1 MFHMVAG
8 SPIGGGGI
16 CSPYSIA
23 MNNPTVGL
31 SEKEG
36 GKKKQQSLLDLNP
49 WPVDLKLPALPTA
62 PHGQPPRVST
72 NFAY

>member
-36 GKKKQQSLLDLNP
+36 GKKK
-49 WPVDLKLPALPTA
+49 KTK
-62 PHGQPPRVST
+62 
-72 NFAY
+72 FAGFEPMAC